1 MERTGFLSAEEVAAA
16 HTLHTKTPYA
26 ICGVSQGFFSV
37 ARHYGGMTYQGEHYT
52 YFPEHDELVRDD
64 VLKLATKMR
73 KEARRAAL
81 DELTQLDQQLGLYDA

>member
-1 MERTGFLSAEEVAAA
+1 MTVATTSARPTIATIARAALEAGA
-16 HTLHTKTPYA
+16 HIYCEKPF
-26 ICGVSQGFFSV
+26 V
-37 ARHYGGMTYQGEHYT
+37 R
-52 YFPEHDELVRDD
+52 FPAEADD